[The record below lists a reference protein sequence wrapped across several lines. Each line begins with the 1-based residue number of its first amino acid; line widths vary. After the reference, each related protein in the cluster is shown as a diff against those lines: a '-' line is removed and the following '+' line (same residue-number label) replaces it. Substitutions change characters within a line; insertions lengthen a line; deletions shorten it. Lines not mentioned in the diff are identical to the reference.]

1 MRKFIEHIENVMT
14 WWMLIVN
21 AVLYSMVFLIYRKC
35 IETINTTNI
44 NTDNAWTIFFN
55 HPGETVGV
63 FFSGVFL
70 NLFEVWLVIV
80 AIASVL
86 CLIAGNY
93 DKSDLAIVIMNG
105 VLAITVLVLNLLF
118 VKIYWAIL
126 IVLFII
132 MVIAYALMSSN

>member
-21 AVLYSMVFLIYRKC
+21 AVLYSTVFLIYRKC

-55 HPGETVGV
+55 HPGETV
-63 FFSGVFL
+63 GVFL

-132 MVIAYALMSSN
+132 MVMAYALMSSN

>member
-1 MRKFIEHIENVMT
+1 M
-14 WWMLIVN
+14 
-21 AVLYSMVFLIYRKC
+21 
-35 IETINTTNI
+35 
-44 NTDNAWTIFFN
+44 
-55 HPGETVGV
+55 
-63 FFSGVFL
+63 

-86 CLIAGNY
+86 CLIVGNY